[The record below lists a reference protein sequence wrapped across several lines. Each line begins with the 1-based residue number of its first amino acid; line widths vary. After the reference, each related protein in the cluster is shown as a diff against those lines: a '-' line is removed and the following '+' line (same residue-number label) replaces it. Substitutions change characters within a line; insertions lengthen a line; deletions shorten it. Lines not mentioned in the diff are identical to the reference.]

1 MPHKDYAPGND
12 VLAADFNQFI
22 ADQIVAQYASAAA
35 RASDWTSPPAGAVS
49 WLNDMQRLEVFR
61 GGAWAGIAPAQR
73 RRVVISTGDIALAN
87 TTNWQNFGPAWVL
100 SVPCMTGDE
109 IQVEADGMGVN
120 LAGTNLLFDI
130 SISASGNWF
139 GTASGAGSGQGLVG
153 WQTGGYAGSHPMN
166 KIATRVMVAADI
178 SASVVQLNFNAR
190 LSAAQAG
197 CSVAAN
203 PTNPFTF
210 TARNLGPPA

>member
-1 MPHKDYAPGND
+1 MPHKNWAPGEPVVD
-12 VLAADFNQFI
+12 TDFNPNV
-22 ADQIVAQYASAAA
+22 ADQVVAQYASAAA
-35 RASDWTSPPAGAVS
+35 RTAAWPSPPAGAAS
-49 WLNDMQRLEVFR
+49 YLADMQRLEVFR
-61 GGAWAGIAPAQR
+61 AGAWAGIAPAQR
-73 RRVVISTGDIALAN
+73 RRVVISSGDIALAN
-87 TTNWQNFGPAWVL
+87 STNWQNFGPAWVL

-109 IQVEADGMGVN
+109 IQVEADGLGVN

-130 SISASGNWF
+130 SITASGNWF

-153 WQTGGYAGSHPMN
+153 WQTGGYAGTHPMN

-178 SASVVQLNFNAR
+178 SAGIVQLNFNAR

-203 PTNPFTF
+203 TTNPFTF